1 VKRRE
6 FITLL
11 GDAAPKL
18 ALRSTPAGMMVRAA
32 PTRDPNGVVCPPAH
46 RCVARALTMKR
57 KRLMKG

>member
-1 VKRRE
+1 MVWLERRE

-32 PTRDPNGVVCPPAH
+32 PTRGPNGVVCPLRIDASPE
-46 RCVARALTMKR
+46 RSR
-57 KRLMKG
+57 

>member
-32 PTRDPNGVVCPPAH
+32 PTRGPNGVVCPPAR
-46 RCVARALTMKR
+46 RCGARARMVR
-57 KRLMKG
+57 RDRFMER